1 MSDAQPPP
9 AAHSHATLGRP
20 RVHLRRT
27 DSTNER
33 VRELASAGA
42 PHGTLVTAAEQ
53 TAGRGRQGRR
63 WSAPAG
69 SAVLMSLLLR
79 WPSSG
84 RPPELLP
91 LMAAIAV
98 CDAAGEH
105 ALIKWPNDVVVDG
118 GEMVADS
125 IAGDEATTGSGGTAG
140 NEHKAGKDGGA
151 SLAKLAGIL
160 VEARPQQ
167 CWAVLGI
174 GLNVAVR
181 LEDLPAELRPGGAQL
196 PGEGSGLPAAT
207 LGLTPA
213 DVEPMLARLIEALE
227 RRLAEDAAT
236 TLAAWRA
243 RDALRDREVMW
254 SGGSGRA
261 SGIDGTGRLIVTL
274 ADGGSTTLGSGEV
287 HLLEIGQRR

>member
-1 MSDAQPPP
+1 MSGTPPPP
-9 AAHSHATLGRP
+9 AAHTHTALGRP

-33 VRELASAGA
+33 ARELALAGA

-79 WPSSG
+79 WPISDRS
-84 RPPELLP
+84 PELLP
-91 LMAAIAV
+91 LMAAVAV
-98 CDAAGEH
+98 CDAAGED
-105 ALIKWPNDVVVDG
+105 ALIKWPNDVVLEAGDSG
-118 GEMVADS
+118 GDAAADAA
-125 IAGDEATTGSGGTAG
+125 IAGERKTAG
-140 NEHKAGKDGGA
+140 RGGA
-151 SLAKLAGIL
+151 LAKLAGIL

-167 CWAVLGI
+167 RWAVLGI

-181 LEDLPAELRPGGAQL
+181 LEDLPAELRPGGARL
-196 PGEGSGLPAAT
+196 AGEGSGLPAAT
-207 LGLTPA
+207 LGLEPS
-213 DVEPMLARLIEALE
+213 DVEPVLARMIAALD
-227 RRLAEDAAT
+227 RRLAEDAST

-243 RDALRDREVMW
+243 KDALRGREVAW

-261 SGIDGTGRLIVTL
+261 DGIDGTGRLVIAL
-274 ADGGSTTLGSGEV
+274 PDGGSTTLGSGEV
-287 HLLEIGQRR
+287 HLLGIGERR

>member
-1 MSDAQPPP
+1 VSGAQPPP
-9 AAHSHATLGRP
+9 AAHSHTTLGRP
-20 RVHLRRT
+20 RVHLQRT

-33 VRELASAGA
+33 ARELALAGA

-79 WPSSG
+79 WPISD

-105 ALIKWPNDVVVDG
+105 ALIKWPNDIVVDA
-118 GEMVADS
+118 GEMD
-125 IAGDEATTGSGGTAG
+125 GKDNAG
-140 NEHKAGKDGGA
+140 NEHKAGGEGGA

-181 LEDLPAELRPGGAQL
+181 LQDLPAELRPGGTQL
-196 PGEGSGLPAAT
+196 LGADAGLPAAT

-243 RDALRDREVMW
+243 RDALRNREVVW

-261 SGIDGTGRLIVTL
+261 NGIDGTGRLIVAL
-274 ADGGSTTLGSGEV
+274 ADGGSTSLGSGEV
-287 HLLEIGQRR
+287 HLLGIGQQRQ

>member
-1 MSDAQPPP
+1 VSDAQPPP
-9 AAHSHATLGRP
+9 AAHSHTTLGHP
-20 RVHLRRT
+20 RVHLQRT

-33 VRELASAGA
+33 ARELAIAGA
-42 PHGTLVTAAEQ
+42 PHGTLITAAEQ

-63 WSAPAG
+63 WSAPPG

-79 WPSSG
+79 WPISD

-91 LMAAIAV
+91 LLAAIAV

-105 ALIKWPNDVVVDG
+105 ALIKWPNDIVVDAG
-118 GEMVADS
+118 GM
-125 IAGDEATTGSGGTAG
+125 AGKGSTG
-140 NEHKAGKDGGA
+140 NEDVAPGKHGAGRQRAGA
-151 SLAKLAGIL
+151 LAKLAGIL

-181 LEDLPAELRPGGAQL
+181 LQDLPAELRPGGAQL
-196 PGEGSGLPAAT
+196 SGAGSSLPAAT

-213 DVEPMLARLIEALE
+213 DVEPMLARLIDALE

-243 RDALRDREVMW
+243 RDALRGREVVW

-261 SGIDGTGRLIVTL
+261 DGIDGTGRLIVAL
-274 ADGGSTTLGSGEV
+274 ADGGFTSLGSGEV
-287 HLLEIGQRR
+287 HLLGIGQQLQ

>member
-1 MSDAQPPP
+1 VSGAPPPP
-9 AAHSHATLGRP
+9 AAHTPNALGHP

-33 VRELASAGA
+33 ARELAIAGA

-53 TAGRGRQGRR
+53 TAGRGRHGRR

-79 WPSSG
+79 RPISD

-105 ALIKWPNDVVVDG
+105 ARIKWPNDIVLDASNSAREDNVGNGYDA
-118 GEMVADS
+118 GEQPVAP
-125 IAGDEATTGSGGTAG
+125 
-140 NEHKAGKDGGA
+140 
-151 SLAKLAGIL
+151 LAKLAGVL
-160 VEARPQQ
+160 VEARPQEG
-167 CWAVLGI
+167 WAVLGI

-181 LEDLPAELRPGGAQL
+181 LGDLPAELRPGGTQP
-196 PGEGSGLPAAT
+196 PGESSGLPAAT
-207 LGLTPA
+207 LGLAPS
-213 DVEPMLARLIEALE
+213 DVEPVLARLVSALAQ
-227 RRLAEDAAT
+227 RLAEDTTAT
-236 TLAAWRA
+236 LQAWRA
-243 RDALRDREVMW
+243 RDVLRGRQVVW

-261 SGIDGTGRLIVTL
+261 DGIDGTGRLIVSLT
-274 ADGGSTTLGSGEV
+274 DGGTTTIGSGEV
-287 HLLEIGQRR
+287 HLLRIGGRH

>member
-1 MSDAQPPP
+1 VSGVPPPP
-9 AAHSHATLGRP
+9 AAHTHPTLGQP

-33 VRELASAGA
+33 ARELAVAGA

-79 WPSSG
+79 E
-84 RPPELLP
+84 PPELLP
-91 LMAAIAV
+91 LMAAVAV
-98 CDAAGEH
+98 CDAAGPS
-105 ALIKWPNDVVVDG
+105 ALIKWPNDVVVDTRNIDG
-118 GEMVADS
+118 V
-125 IAGDEATTGSGGTAG
+125 SGAVRSHDT
-140 NEHKAGKDGGA
+140 EETRGA
-151 SLAKLAGIL
+151 PLGKLAGIL

-167 CWAVLGI
+167 RWAVLGI

-181 LEDLPAELRPGGAQL
+181 LEDLPAELRPDGAQL

-207 LGLTPA
+207 LGLAPS
-213 DVEPMLARLIEALE
+213 DVEPVLARLIEALE

-243 RDALRDREVMW
+243 RDALRGREIVW
-254 SGGSGRA
+254 SSASGRA
-261 SGIDGTGRLIVTL
+261 DGIDGTGRLIVAL

-287 HLLEIGQRR
+287 HLLSIGEQP

>member
-1 MSDAQPPP
+1 VSDAQPPP
-9 AAHSHATLGRP
+9 AAHSHTTLGHP
-20 RVHLRRT
+20 RVHLQRT

-33 VRELASAGA
+33 ARELAIAGA
-42 PHGTLVTAAEQ
+42 PHGTLITAAEQ

-63 WSAPAG
+63 WSAPPG

-79 WPSSG
+79 WPISD

-91 LMAAIAV
+91 LIAAIAV

-105 ALIKWPNDVVVDG
+105 ALIKWPNDIVVDAG
-118 GEMVADS
+118 G
-125 IAGDEATTGSGGTAG
+125 
-140 NEHKAGKDGGA
+140 DGET

-181 LEDLPAELRPGGAQL
+181 LQDLPAELRPGATQL
-196 PGEGSGLPAAT
+196 PGAGSGLPAAT

-213 DVEPMLARLIEALE
+213 DVEPMLARLIDALE
-227 RRLAEDAAT
+227 QRLAEDAAT

-243 RDALRDREVMW
+243 RDALRDREVVW

-261 SGIDGTGRLIVTL
+261 NGIDGTGRLIVAL
-274 ADGGSTTLGSGEV
+274 ADGGSTSLGSGEV
-287 HLLEIGQRR
+287 HLLGIGQQR